1 MTARHDA
8 KAGKAGAAPASAT
21 IVEPGGWLGLLG
33 GGQLGRMFCHA
44 AQSLGYKV
52 AVLDPAADGPAAMV
66 ADRHI
71 HAAYDDPAGLDEL
84 ARTCRAV
91 TTEFENVPAD
101 SLRALA
107 ARCRVSPSADA
118 VAVVQ
123 DRIAEKSFIAGQGI
137 PVAPHVAV
145 RQDAD
150 LRDAPDTLFPGI
162 LKVARLGYDGKG
174 QARVQTRDQA
184 LAAFEAFGRVPCVLE
199 ALLPLDHEIS
209 VVIARGFDGG
219 TVMFP
224 VARNVHRDGILAVS
238 TVDRAALSG
247 PDAALERAAGDAALR
262 IAAGLDYHGV
272 LCVEFFVLRDG
283 TLLVNEIAPRPHNS
297 GHYTI
302 DACVTSQFEQQARA
316 MAGLPLGATDLLAP
330 SVMLNILGDIWFE
343 AIDAAQAAPESAD
356 TQREPDWAAALSV
369 PTAKLHLYGKRD
381 ARRARKMGHVT
392 IVAPTMSQARRD
404 AARVAEALGIPA
416 PGSPA
421 P

>member
-1 MTARHDA
+1 MSADRQPRETTDTQAV
-8 KAGKAGAAPASAT
+8 APASPETVSAQAARGGM

-71 HAAYDDPAGLDEL
+71 HAGYDDPAGLAEL
-84 ARTCRAV
+84 ARICRAV

-107 ARCRVSPSADA
+107 ARCRVSPAADA

-123 DRIAEKSFIAGQGI
+123 DRIAEKAFIAGQGI
-137 PVAPHVAV
+137 PVAPHAAV
-145 RQDAD
+145 RADGD
-150 LRDAPDTLFPGI
+150 LRDAPDALFPGI

-174 QARVQTRDQA
+174 QARVQTREQA

-199 ALLPLDHEIS
+199 ALMPLDHEIS
-209 VVIARGFDGG
+209 VVIARGFDGA

-224 VARNVHRDGILAVS
+224 LARNVHRDGILAVS

-247 PDAALERAAGDAALR
+247 PDAALESAAADAALR

-283 TLLVNEIAPRPHNS
+283 SLLVNEIAPRPHNS

-330 SVMLNILGDIWFE
+330 AVMLNILGDIWYP
-343 AIDAAQAAPESAD
+343 AAGDA
-356 TQREPDWAAALSV
+356 QREPDWAAALAVSS
-369 PTAKLHLYGKRD
+369 AKLHLYGKHD
-381 ARRARKMGHVT
+381 ARRGRKMGHVT
-392 IVAPTMSQARRD
+392 IVAATVAQARRD
-404 AARVAEALGIPA
+404 AASVAAALGMPA
-416 PGSPA
+416 P
-421 P
+421 

>member
-1 MTARHDA
+1 MSVASGKDAR
-8 KAGKAGAAPASAT
+8 AGAGAAAANT
-21 IVEPGGWLGLLG
+21 DLQGAGLVVAPGGWLGLLG

-71 HAAYDDPAGLDEL
+71 HAGYDDAAGLDEL

-91 TTEFENVPAD
+91 TTEFENVPAA

-107 ARCRVSPSADA
+107 ARCRVSPGADA

-123 DRIAEKSFIAGQGI
+123 DRIAEKAFISSLGI
-137 PVAPHVAV
+137 PVAPHIPV
-145 RQDAD
+145 RSDDD
-150 LRDAPDTLFPGI
+150 LRQAADTLFPGI

-174 QARVQTRDQA
+174 QARVQTREQA
-184 LAAFEAFGRVPCVLE
+184 LQAFESFGRVPCVLE
-199 ALLPLDHEIS
+199 SLLPLDHEIS

-283 TLLVNEIAPRPHNS
+283 ALLVNEIAPRPHNS

-316 MAGLPLGATDLLAP
+316 MAGLPLGAADLLAP
-330 SVMLNILGDIWFE
+330 AVMLNILGDVWYE
-343 AIDAAQAAPESAD
+343 PGGDNL
-356 TQREPDWAAALSV
+356 REPDWAAALSV
-369 PTAKLHLYGKRD
+369 ASAKLHLYGKHE
-381 ARRARKMGHVT
+381 ARRGRKMGHVT
-392 IVAPTMSQARRD
+392 IVASSVAQARRD
-404 AARVAEALGIPA
+404 AARVAAVLGMPA
-416 PGSPA
+416 P
-421 P
+421 